1 MRTYLAF
8 VNRQKYLI
16 IIDNVN
22 NFKLLK
28 NEKNSIKYNL
38 RFFIDSL
45 ILRYNI
51 TGYTINGLNSDSI
64 VLLDD
69 YNQKKILR
77 FPIK

>member
-69 YNQKKILR
+69 YNQKKILS
-77 FPIK
+77 FPLK

>member
-8 VNRQKYLI
+8 VNRQKHLI

-69 YNQKKILR
+69 YKQKKILR
-77 FPIK
+77 FPLK